1 LIAKD
6 FIEAFANVD
15 IILAPTTPKNAFNLG
30 EQSKDPLQMYLED
43 VFLTP
48 ASLAGIPA
56 VAMPSGWDGNLPIS
70 LQLMA
75 NNFNEGRLL
84 AVAQKLYEALAI
96 KKRPV
101 VC

>member
-1 LIAKD
+1 
-6 FIEAFANVD
+6 
-15 IILAPTTPKNAFNLG
+15 
-30 EQSKDPLQMYLED
+30 
-43 VFLTP
+43 
-48 ASLAGIPA
+48 LAGIPA